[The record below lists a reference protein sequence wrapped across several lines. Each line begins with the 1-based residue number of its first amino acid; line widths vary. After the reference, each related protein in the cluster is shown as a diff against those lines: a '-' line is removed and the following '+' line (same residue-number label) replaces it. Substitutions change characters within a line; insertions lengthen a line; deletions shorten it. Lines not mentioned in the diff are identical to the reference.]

1 MGNITRDQHKFLSFA
16 ADQIRK
22 AQLEWGIP
30 HSYLEAAASSHR
42 YRMDDV
48 AKDFDNKIE
57 AVNRSASHAIYKYID
72 ELTDAIRE
80 IRRNQKRRKEYQP
93 VVDHGTK
100 GAHMAS
106 RVLGIAFQ
114 RSSFEVHIRRNPEL
128 NLGFENEGK
137 DYWKKIFVTI
147 SCSWNKV
154 VMGRGISIIRS
165 STGLRFVYSA
175 RVKKFDHINDDM
187 TTVYEVKTFGI
198 KNKQAFTDDGWLLVY
213 GQTSAEKPVY
223 DPSYS
228 DPLDATNNVHAFHR
242 TLGDCKALFDRRV
255 KAHVLKELEA
265 V

>member
-16 ADQIRK
+16 AEQIRK
-22 AQLEWGIP
+22 AQVEWGIP
-30 HSYLEAAASSHR
+30 HSFIEAASDGLR

-57 AVNRSASHAIYKYID
+57 AINRSASIAIYKYID
-72 ELTDAIRE
+72 ELTDAMRS
-80 IRRNQKRRKEYQP
+80 IRRDQQRRKEYQP

-100 GAHMAS
+100 GSHMAS
-106 RVLGIAFQ
+106 RVLSVAFQ
-114 RSSFEVHIRRNPEL
+114 RSTCEVYIRKNPEFD
-128 NLGFENEGK
+128 LGFENEGK

-154 VMGRGISIIRS
+154 VNDRGIAIIRS
-165 STGLRFVYSA
+165 SSGLRFVYSA
-175 RVKKFDHINDDM
+175 RIKKFDHINDDM

-198 KNKQAFTDDGWLLVY
+198 KNKQAFADNGWLLVY
-213 GQTSAEKPVY
+213 GQASAEKPVY
-223 DPSYS
+223 DASYTN
-228 DPLDATNNVHAFHR
+228 PLDATNNVHAFHR